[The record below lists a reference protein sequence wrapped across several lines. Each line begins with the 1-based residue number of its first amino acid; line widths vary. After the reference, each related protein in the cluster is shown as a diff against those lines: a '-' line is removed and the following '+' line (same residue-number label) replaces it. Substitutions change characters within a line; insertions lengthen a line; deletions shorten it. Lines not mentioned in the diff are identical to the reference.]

1 MTKNNKMVM
10 DIVNSSHD
18 HPTAEQ
24 IFERAKEK
32 NPKVVLAT
40 VYNNLNSLVK
50 RGQIRR
56 ISVAGKA
63 DCYDNMVRHDHRVC
77 IHCGCISDI
86 MIDDLTKL
94 IEDRLAGNFL
104 SYDLCVNY
112 LCDDCREELLGKLM
126 TGI

>member
-10 DIVNSSHD
+10 DIVNSSCD

-50 RGQIRR
+50 KGQIRR
-56 ISVAGKA
+56 ISVSGKA

-77 IHCGCISDI
+77 INCGCISDI
-86 MIDDLTKL
+86 MIDDLSDL
-94 IEDRLAGNFL
+94 IDARLGGNFL
-104 SYDLCVNY
+104 TYDLCVQY
-112 LCDDCREELLGKLM
+112 ICDDCREVLLGKLI
-126 TGI
+126 TDV